1 MLGAFA
7 VLYAMMTIGF
17 MAFAGAGAVALGFLS
32 FITIVAKENRVSE
45 VYFPWHGLLIVV
57 AKNNSG
63 FWGDDYRI
71 DLNNYEVRTNKNDYE
86 NI

>member
-1 MLGAFA
+1 
-7 VLYAMMTIGF
+7 MMTIRF

-45 VYFPWHGLLIVV
+45 VYFPWHVLLIVV